1 LKNQSGNNA
10 QEAAVKSG
18 NFVKFMHVCVALCAI
33 ASVGFTSIAYGGIIT
48 IDDPGANSIYK
59 INVNPD
65 GSVGSFTASSPP
77 TSGIPYSYGVPS
89 ASGNTLTFNQLGGLN
104 FSSLASGSNTS
115 HVVDGSLSLDILARP
130 NTNITSVSLTEQG
143 AYSFGLNSDSGT
155 AARVRFLSGLLTIN
169 DTYTLPVDMTFTTPS
184 PNEVNSKTITYS
196 IGNDFGTWYG
206 DTFNIDLSNFGPITK
221 VNLLFDNNLE
231 TSRGGGS
238 YSLIDKKN
246 IVLTTTT
253 ITVPEPGAI
262 LMFSLGIFGLGIW
275 LRKQ

>member
-1 LKNQSGNNA
+1 
-10 QEAAVKSG
+10 V
-18 NFVKFMHVCVALCAI
+18 LCAI
-33 ASVGFTSIAYGGIIT
+33 ASIGFTSVSYGGIIT
-48 IDDPGANSIYK
+48 IDNPAANAIYK
-59 INVNPD
+59 VNVNPD

-104 FSSLASGSNTS
+104 FSSLASGATAA

-130 NTNITSVSLTEQG
+130 NSNITSVSLMEQG
-143 AYSFGLNSDSGT
+143 AYSFGLNSNSGT

-169 DTYTLPVDMTFTTPS
+169 DSLTMPVQMTFTVPP
-184 PNEVNSKTITYS
+184 PNEIDSKTITYS
-196 IGNDFGTWYG
+196 IGNDFGTWIG
-206 DTFNIDLSNFGPITK
+206 DTFTIPLASLYPNLPIKK

-231 TSRGGGS
+231 TARGGGS

-253 ITVPEPGAI
+253 TAPEPSAL
-262 LMFSLGIFGLGIW
+262 LMLFLGVVGLSVW
-275 LRKQ
+275 LRKK